1 MVDVADV
8 VPAAID
14 VKGNLVIWWVE
25 TIADLEAPT
34 VTEIGAAGSAR
45 VTNSFTPGG
54 FPLDGDQ
61 VVDTDS
67 RLGLTVDLEAL
78 GIRTDTLGMLE
89 YVDSTE
95 ATSAAVVLKP
105 TPPATSI
112 SGYFV
117 VRRNVPYAT
126 LATAAQE
133 VLVIPVTLGSQIKP
147 IQPDGKFLIKQRSS
161 ITGPIV
167 EGVLAAGA

>member
-14 VKGNLVIWWVE
+14 VKGNLVIWWVP
-25 TIADLEAPT
+25 TIADLDSPT
-34 VTEIGAAGSAR
+34 LAEVGGAGAAR

-67 RLGLTVDLEAL
+67 RLGLIVDLEAL

-89 YVDSTE
+89 YVESDA

-105 TPPATSI
+105 EPGETSK

-117 VRRNVPYAT
+117 VRRGVAFGT
-126 LATAAQE
+126 LATAGQD

-167 EGVLAAGA
+167 EGVLAA

>member
-1 MVDVADV
+1 MADVADV

-14 VKGNLVIWWVE
+14 VKGNLVIWWVAS
-25 TIADLEAPT
+25 IADLEAPDAT
-34 VTEIGAAGSAR
+34 TEIGAVTSFR

-95 ATSAAVVLKP
+95 ASSAAVVLKP
-105 TPPATSI
+105 TPPATSK

-117 VRRNVPYAT
+117 VRRNVPFAT
-126 LATAAQE
+126 LAADGQD

-147 IQPDGKFLIKQRSS
+147 VQPDGKFLIKQRTS

-167 EGVLAAGA
+167 EGTLSAA

>member
-1 MVDVADV
+1 MADVADV

-14 VKGNLVIWWVE
+14 VKGNLVIWWCDA
-25 TIADLEAPT
+25 IANTAAPDVSSELDGT
-34 VTEIGAAGSAR
+34 NSTR

-89 YVDSTE
+89 YVESETG
-95 ATSAAVVLKP
+95 AAVALAP
-105 TPPATSI
+105 DPGETSK
-112 SGYFV
+112 SGFFL
-117 VRRNVPYAT
+117 VRRGVPYSTVAT
-126 LATAAQE
+126 VGQE
-133 VLVIPVTLGSQIKP
+133 VLVIPVTLGSQIFP

-167 EGVLAAGA
+167 RGTLAA